1 MAVGLREKGGRAGGR
16 KGFAG
21 ICKERSRFGQVRAK
35 T

>member
-21 ICKERSRFGQVRAK
+21 ICKESRAK